1 MSLLHIQSRREYAA
15 RKQADVRL
23 LLLNV
28 ESRQGLEALDV
39 SHMDLRD
46 AINWGMPDEEM
57 YDRPH

>member
-1 MSLLHIQSRREYAA
+1 VNLLHVGSRREYAS

-28 ESRQGLEALDV
+28 ESRQGLDSLDV

-46 AINWGMPDEEM
+46 AITWGMPDEEM
-57 YDRPH
+57 FGQPH